1 MDFTLSSCYRLYKF
15 LTNEIF
21 INKNEVSIE
30 VIDMENK
37 LIQILDSKDLNI
49 NIDLNSNLL
58 LNDNKLEKDINDKID
73 FLRKN
78 NFFYISLIF
87 ESVLKGYI
95 FLKENG
101 GNNDGTKYIIA
112 KSL

>member
-1 MDFTLSSCYRLYKF
+1 MIFTLSSCYRLYKS
-15 LTNEIF
+15 LTSNIF
-21 INKNEVSIE
+21 IKKNEVSME

-37 LIQILDSKDLNI
+37 LMSLLDSKDLNI
-49 NIDLNSNLL
+49 NIDLNSNLI
-58 LNDNKLEKDINDKID
+58 LNDKEIEKDIESKLL
-73 FLRKN
+73 FLRNN
-78 NFFYISLIF
+78 NFFYLSLIF
-87 ESVLKGYI
+87 ESVFKGYI

>member
-1 MDFTLSSCYRLYKF
+1 MDFTLSSCYRLYKS

-37 LIQILDSKDLNI
+37 LIQILDSKDLNM
-49 NIDLNSNLL
+49 L

>member
-1 MDFTLSSCYRLYKF
+1 MDFTLSSCYRLYKS

-37 LIQILDSKDLNI
+37 LIQILDSK
-49 NIDLNSNLL
+49 NSNLL